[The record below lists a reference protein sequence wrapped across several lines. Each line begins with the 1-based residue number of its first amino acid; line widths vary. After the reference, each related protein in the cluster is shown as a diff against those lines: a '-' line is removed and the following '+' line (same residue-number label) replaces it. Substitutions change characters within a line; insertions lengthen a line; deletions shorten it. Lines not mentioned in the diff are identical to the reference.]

1 VNNILYIIDAFK
13 KAIEIKPG
21 FHEAY
26 RGIGFA
32 YLKLKKYQKA
42 IDAFKKAIEINPD
55 DDEVKH
61 YLQRALRDLKGQ

>member
-1 VNNILYIIDAFK
+1 L
-13 KAIEIKPG
+13 
-21 FHEAY
+21 EAY

>member
-1 VNNILYIIDAFK
+1 LKFYGKLKKYQKAIDAFK

-32 YLKLKKYQKA
+32 YLKLKIKILKKNKADILKFSYQRGT
-42 IDAFKKAIEINPD
+42 
-55 DDEVKH
+55 
-61 YLQRALRDLKGQ
+61 L